1 MNPDHI
7 AQVVA
12 VALLAAHLGV
22 AVWRRQWIAPLNLL
36 VSAGVTAFW
45 AFNIPELIGD
55 VTAVWVWAFLET
67 VILAI
72 SALAVAGRRMPP
84 AVLWTCFAVHVAVT
98 ALFAL
103 FMFTFKMER
112 MI

>member
-7 AQVVA
+7 AQA
-12 VALLAAHLGV
+12 VTIALLAIHLGV
-22 AVWRRQWIAPLNLL
+22 GVWRRQWIAPLNLL

-45 AFNIPELIGD
+45 AFNIHELMGD
-55 VTAVWVWAFLET
+55 VAAVWVWAFLET

-72 SALAVAGRRMPP
+72 SALAVAGRRMPA
-84 AVLWTCFAVHVAVT
+84 AVLWISFAAHVAVT

-103 FMFTFKMER
+103 FMFTFKMDR
-112 MI
+112 MM